1 MKRIIVLA
9 VCLYLT
15 DAHFRKE
22 ADRKI
27 ASVSSIAKENK
38 TLIKSSLET
47 IEQAIVWIN
56 KKLN

>member
-1 MKRIIVLA
+1 MKRIIILA
-9 VCLYLT
+9 ICLYLT

-27 ASVSSIAKENK
+27 ASVSSVAKENK
-38 TLIKSSLET
+38 TLIKNSLEK
-47 IEQAIVWIN
+47 IEQAIIWIN